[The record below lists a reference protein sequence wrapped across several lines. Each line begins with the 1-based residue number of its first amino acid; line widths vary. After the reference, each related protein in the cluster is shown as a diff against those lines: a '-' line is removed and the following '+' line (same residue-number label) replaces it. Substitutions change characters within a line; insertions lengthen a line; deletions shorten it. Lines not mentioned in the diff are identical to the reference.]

1 MKVSRIAMY
10 VEDLD
15 RSADFFE
22 KYFGGVR
29 GESCTD
35 PITGSRSAV
44 LLFSGDFGIELI
56 NLPKDLRHK
65 TVLTYGYAHI
75 AFSLGSRGDVDRLA
89 SRLLSD
95 GYSLDAYP
103 PRMTNSGRYESGVLD
118 LDGNLIEI
126 SD

>member
-1 MKVSRIAMY
+1 MKVSHIAMY

-22 KYFGGVR
+22 KYFGGAR
-29 GESCTD
+29 GSSRTD
-35 PITGSRSAV
+35 PMTGSRSVV
-44 LLFSGDFGIELI
+44 LLFPDDFGIELI
-56 NLPKDLRHK
+56 DLPRDLRHRN
-65 TVLTYGYAHI
+65 VLTYGYAHI
-75 AFSLGSRGDVDRLA
+75 AFSLGSRVAVDKLA

-103 PRMTNSGRYESGVLD
+103 PRITNSGHYESGVLD